1 LVNGR
6 YRISEWSRA
15 SGAVRTLLDGSAD
28 YRYPKYAPHA
38 NEMAFATNERGNWDV
53 GRASLK
59 TLAHEI
65 VTSSYANDFMP
76 VYSPDGTRLYFASDR
91 RRGYRFTAIYTIALG
106 PQKL

>member
-1 LVNGR
+1 MPQR
-6 YRISEWSRA
+6 ERA
-15 SGAVRTLLDGSAD
+15 SLAVRTLLEGGAD

-65 VTSSYANDFMP
+65 LTSSYANDFMP

-91 RRGYRFTAIYTIALG
+91 RRGYRFTAIYTIALAA
-106 PQKL
+106 PKL